1 MNSSKVKVIVLVLT
15 PLLESGGVT
24 FTSTGGSE
32 SLGPPVG
39 GMMFAQPERTTIFE
53 MKRIRRKKGEIT
65 FIKILP
71 FIKRAANLTSLRLIT
86 VHDFLIILKN
96 RVNHGL
102 IVVLLLLQFM

>member
-1 MNSSKVKVIVLVLT
+1 MVLVLT

-24 FTSTGGSE
+24 LTSTGGSE

-53 MKRIRRKKGEIT
+53 MKRMKRRKGEIT

-71 FIKRAANLTSLRLIT
+71 FIKR
-86 VHDFLIILKN
+86 
-96 RVNHGL
+96 
-102 IVVLLLLQFM
+102 LQT